1 MTLADEP
8 RRLLSCVTPLS
19 LLREDET
26 DDELLEEEDEDLA
39 EEELL
44 TEVEPEEFLLLLSC
58 ELLVTVDEDFRRLLS
73 CELLADEELPEDERV
88 LESVV
93 LLLAPEERLSCEY
106 ESTGAASIASAI
118 ADKRVTFRMFF
129 MMIQC

>member
-44 TEVEPEEFLLLLSC
+44 TEVEPEEFLLLLS
-58 ELLVTVDEDFRRLLS
+58 
-73 CELLADEELPEDERV
+73 
-88 LESVV
+88 
-93 LLLAPEERLSCEY
+93 
-106 ESTGAASIASAI
+106 
-118 ADKRVTFRMFF
+118 
-129 MMIQC
+129 